1 MTKSQSASAKTERER
16 RDQGLWYDANN
27 DPELLAERL
36 RARELAYDFNH
47 ARPGEGARQRE
58 ILERLLG
65 HVGERVT
72 VLAPLL
78 VDCGYLVSIGDDSFV
93 NYGTYFMDGARI
105 AVGRHVYIGP
115 NCGLYTA
122 QHPLVPA
129 ERNRGLERA
138 LPVTI
143 EDDCWLGGDV
153 KVLPGVTI
161 GRGSTIG
168 AGSVVTRDV
177 PPGVVA
183 AGNPCRVLRKI
194 TAADSVG

>member
-47 ARPGEGARQRE
+47 ARPGEEARQRE

-105 AVGRHVYIGP
+105 TVGRHVYIGP